1 MAMQTFA
8 AIHVG
13 SNDTSMKIYQIMPRK
28 GFHLLDTA
36 NIHVELGADTYNTGR
51 LSNASIEGLC
61 DILLKFRSKMKEYG
75 VTEYKAYAT
84 SAVREAT
91 NCEMALDRIFTRTGI
106 EVKPATNSEHRFMMY
121 EGIAATLENF
131 SKIIAKNTAVLDVG
145 AGSIQ
150 ISIFDKQKMTVT
162 QNIPIGA
169 LRIRE
174 NLATVDA
181 SVGHMKEVM
190 EEYIEN
196 ELTTFEGMY
205 LKDKEIKNII
215 GVGEEIAELADLIPE
230 MHIKDT
236 LNEKQ
241 LDEICKRLENKTP
254 QRISEEYG
262 VAYDRAT
269 LLMPAALL
277 HKMLLVKAKAEVIYI
292 ARATFC
298 DGMVAEYM
306 ESEKK
311 LKLGHDFQSD
321 IVSSAKSISKRYR
334 CNKLHC
340 QAVADS
346 ALRIYDS
353 MKGLHGLDRRA
364 RLQLEL
370 ASILHDCGKFV
381 NLNNVADN
389 SFHIIMSTE
398 ILGISH
404 QERLEIACICKY
416 NTIPYPSYAAL
427 EEDLT
432 KEQYSKV
439 AKLVAILKVANAMD
453 RSHKQKITK
462 FSVTIKNKQL
472 VIMADTVHDIA
483 LESGLFESKANFF
496 EDAYGIRPVLRQK
509 RSV

>member
-1 MAMQTFA
+1 MAVQTFA

-28 GFHLLDTA
+28 GFKLLDIA
-36 NIHVELGADTYNTGR
+36 NSHVELGADTYNAGK
-51 LSNASIEGLC
+51 LSNTSIDLLC
-61 DILLKFRSKMKEYG
+61 DILFKFRSKMKEYG

-84 SAVREAT
+84 SAIREAA
-91 NCEMALDRIFTRTGI
+91 NCEMVLDRIFTKTGI
-106 EVKPATNSEHRFMMY
+106 VVKTASNSEHRFMMY

-131 SKIIAKNTAVLDVG
+131 SKIITKNTAVLDVG

-150 ISIFDKQKMTVT
+150 ISIFDKQKMTIT
-162 QNIPIGA
+162 QNLPIGA
-169 LRIRE
+169 LRVRE
-174 NLATVDA
+174 NLSSVDV

-196 ELTTFEGMY
+196 ELATFDSMF

-215 GVGEEIAELADLIPE
+215 GVGEELTELATLIPE
-230 MHIKDT
+230 MHIQDT
-236 LNEKQ
+236 IDAKQ
-241 LDEICKRLENKTP
+241 LDTICKKLENKTA
-254 QRISEEYG
+254 QHISEEYG
-262 VAYDRAT
+262 IAYDRAT
-269 LLMPAALL
+269 LLVPAALIY
-277 HKMLLVKAKAEVIYI
+277 KMLLTKAKADVIYV
-292 ARATFC
+292 AKATFC

-306 ESEKK
+306 ENEKK

-340 QAVADS
+340 QMVANH
-346 ALRIYDS
+346 ALSIYDS
-353 MKGLHGLDRRA
+353 MKSLHGLDKRA

-416 NTIPYPSYAAL
+416 NTIPFPSYDAL

-453 RSHKQKITK
+453 RSHKQKISK
-462 FSVTIKNKQL
+462 FSVNIKNKQL
-472 VIMADTVHDIA
+472 VITADTVHDIA
-483 LESGLFESKANFF
+483 LEAGLFESKANFF
-496 EDAYGIRPVLRQK
+496 EDVYGIRPVLRQK